1 MTTPTEPA
9 TTPAKAPTTPS
20 EPATTP
26 AEPATTPAAAP
37 PAPPAPLANQW
48 NLFSRRS
55 VGGRGLSKE
64 QVSLAYAAYAAAAQR
79 KAKLGWNE
87 WQRAAGGKGYS
98 KEQIS
103 TMYKARR
110 QTRPS
115 DFCYE
120 EGATAAAGAA

>member
-48 NLFSRRS
+48 NLFQKV

-64 QVSLAYAAYAAAAQR
+64 QVSLAYATYAAAAQR

-87 WQRAAGGKGYS
+87 WERAAGGKGYS

-103 TMYKARR
+103 TMYKA
-110 QTRPS
+110 
-115 DFCYE
+115 
-120 EGATAAAGAA
+120 ANAAERFLLRGGRDGRGGSCLKE

>member
-20 EPATTP
+20 EPTTTP

-48 NLFSRRS
+48 NLFQKV